1 MKLEMQSESKAPWR
15 KLWDYERRRKVK
27 KKSIIHTLRKIT
39 EDDLLIMQEQDIIR
53 AFRREKI
60 YLDIICVHI
69 YESKKLNSTVRN

>member
-53 AFRREKI
+53 
-60 YLDIICVHI
+60 
-69 YESKKLNSTVRN
+69 